1 MTLTDF
7 EDTLED
13 IKEVIRL
20 IKKVDK
26 GRLQSPFSRY
36 NDMVRLKFELLKTRK
51 MTRYQRELLFE
62 VKHKYRNLRN
72 GYIQT

>member
-7 EDTLED
+7 EDTLEE

-26 GRLQSPFSRY
+26 GMLQSPFSNY
-36 NDMVRLKFELLKTRK
+36 NDMVRLKFELLKNRK
-51 MTRYQRELLFE
+51 ITRYQRELLFE
-62 VKHKYRNLRN
+62 VKHRYRNLRN
-72 GYIQT
+72 GYV